1 MQGVILHPALPGAFG
16 LGSAGVTGDA
26 VPVTAAGFHAR
37 AEEVLPQ
44 HRYST
49 SSLNSKEDKN
59 VSEEF
64 AIPSSF

>member
-1 MQGVILHPALPGAFG
+1 MQGVILHPAVPGTFG

-26 VPVTAAGFHAR
+26 VPVTAAGFHTR

-49 SSLNSKEDKN
+49 SSLNSEEDEN
-59 VSEEF
+59 VLEIF
-64 AIPSSF
+64 TIPSSI